1 MRVAL
6 ADRERVLREGLESV
20 FEGAPDIEV
29 VGSFS
34 DGQSLLDALAA
45 LKPDLVIVAAHL
57 PDGSGA
63 EWIRMVK
70 RESPET
76 KALILT
82 YSHAEADLIL
92 ALDAGIDG
100 YLCKE
105 CSTEEL
111 LSAMRDACA
120 NRFHIS
126 PCVACHM
133 RNMAAGLEGD
143 TLTTREIEVLV
154 ALKDGLTTEEIAAKL
169 MLSPS
174 TVKTHLGNVYRK
186 FEVRNRVEAVREATE
201 RGLIGRV

>member
-20 FEGAPDIEV
+20 FDQTADIEV
-29 VGSFS
+29 VGSFG
-34 DGQSLLDALAA
+34 DGQGLLDALHS

-57 PDGSGA
+57 PDGRGA
-63 EWIRMVK
+63 EWIRTLK
-70 RESPET
+70 RESPEV

-82 YSHAEADLIL
+82 YSHAEADLVL
-92 ALDAGIDG
+92 ALDAGVDG

-111 LSAMRDACA
+111 LSAMRDAYA
-120 NRFHIS
+120 DRFHIS
-126 PCVACHM
+126 PCVAGHM
-133 RNMAAGLEGD
+133 RNMAAGPVGD

-169 MLSPS
+169 MLSTS

-186 FEVRNRVEAVREATE
+186 FEVRNRVEAVRKATE
-201 RGLIGRV
+201 HGLIGRL